1 MNLSA
6 CRQRGMQISTH
17 PLEPF
22 MSDVMEAIAP
32 ALVEEFIEVRHDIH
46 RHPEMAF
53 DEHRTARLVAERLQS
68 WGYQVTTGLGG
79 TGVVGQL
86 VRGKGTRRIGLR
98 ADMDA
103 LPIVE
108 ATGLPWSSCHH
119 GVMHACGH
127 DGHTAMLL
135 AAAKHLA
142 LHGDFSG
149 TLNLIFQPAEEGA
162 GGALQMMEDGLFD
175 RFPCD
180 AIFAMHNMPGYPQG
194 QLVFRSGPTMA
205 SSDYVTI
212 TLQGRGGHG
221 GMPHKADDPV
231 VAASSLVMAL
241 QTIVS
246 RNTDPL
252 QPVVITVG
260 ALNAGHANNVI
271 PDTAKLEI
279 GVRAL
284 DPQVRQ
290 ATESRIKALVHAHAE
305 SFNVTAQIEWRRG
318 YAVLVNSEAETRFAT
333 DVAVRHFGA
342 DQVNPNGAML
352 TGSEDFAFMLER
364 VPGCYLFIGNGA
376 DGEPGACMVHNPAYD
391 FNDLNIGI
399 GAAYW
404 VALTQ
409 DFLSPHR

>member
-1 MNLSA
+1 MSSLSA
-6 CRQRGMQISTH
+6 PPTQST
-17 PLEPF
+17 PR
-22 MSDVMEAIAP
+22 P
-32 ALVEEFIEVRHDIH
+32 ALDSALIEEFIEVRHDIH

-53 DEHRTARLVAERLQS
+53 DEHRTAALVAERLRE
-68 WGYQVTTGLGG
+68 WGYAVTTGLGG

-86 VRGKGTRRIGLR
+86 VRGQGTKRIGLR

-108 ATGLPWSSCHH
+108 NSGLPWSSCHH

-142 LHGDFSG
+142 EHGQFDG

-162 GGALQMMEDGLFD
+162 GGALKMMEDGLFE

-194 QLVFRSGPTMA
+194 QLVFRAGPTMA
-205 SSDYVTI
+205 SSDYVTV
-212 TLQGRGGHG
+212 TLHGRGGHG
-221 GMPHKADDPV
+221 GMPHRADDPL
-231 VAASSLVMAL
+231 VAASSIVMAL

-246 RNTDPL
+246 RNTDPM

-260 ALNAGHANNVI
+260 AFNAGHANNVI

-279 GVRAL
+279 GIRAL

-290 ATESRIKALVHAHAE
+290 DTERRFKALVQAQAE
-305 SFNVTAQIEWRRG
+305 SFNVRAEIDWRRG
-318 YAVLVNSEAETRFAT
+318 YAVLVNSPHETQLAL
-333 DVAVRHFGA
+333 DVARRHFG
-342 DQVNPNGAML
+342 DERVNPNGAML

-391 FNDLNIGI
+391 FNDHNIAI

-404 VALTQ
+404 VALAQ
-409 DFLSPHR
+409 DLLTP